1 MADIQDSDLLR
12 VLRDSPVVSPEH
24 VRTAQEL
31 QRDELTR
38 QGSCRSLFAILC
50 EKGLIDERVAR
61 TLRPPTGN
69 GDRPGDVTPHTPTV
83 ILAPPDDTPSTPKRP
98 GSHSS
103 IAGTRAARKRPPKV
117 DAAAADHRNILG
129 PYVLVSEVG
138 RGGMGRV
145 YRAWDEN
152 VGRFVA
158 LKVIDTEDQADRE
171 RFVREAQIA
180 GRLHHPS
187 IATVFSAGEEDLL
200 GYITM
205 QFIDGWPIDAQPLPL
220 VTALSLVRD
229 AAAALSYAHQQGV
242 VHRDVKPGNL
252 MVDGKGSVFLTDFG
266 LAKEVVANDAAQ
278 LSITGTTFGTPQYMS
293 PEQARGEHKK
303 IDGRSDVY
311 SLGAT
316 LYALL
321 ARRPPFKATNLATL
335 LLEVLDKEP
344 APLSKF
350 NKEISPE
357 LRMLVER
364 AMAKEPSRRFP
375 SMSAFAEAL
384 DRIIR
389 EGRYSGRY
397 GLVRSI
403 ARRWV
408 PRVAVAAVMGA
419 ALWFA
424 IPVLLAPSKAPV
436 VDPAPRLYASAVA
449 ELRTLEGQPFPP
461 EDRRERVAQQVLRPL
476 GEVLAKKP
484 ADLRARAAKVR
495 GLYAAGDRD
504 AVAKELAA
512 VKGDDYRLDLVAAL
526 VALET
531 ALAEPCPLPTLEA
544 PSFEWDRPPEAWPAA
559 LVSAVDAVTRATVA
573 SDLTDEYEK
582 DQPLIKGLSAL
593 ISGKGGPDVDGLRRS
608 ALPVFQA
615 AWCRAAYLDR
625 RFKDLFEAKESKG
638 RREGIGSRLALA
650 SGSAAELQ
658 SLLSEAGDHAP
669 LVHAALARMDG
680 VGAVE
685 GHVEAGLKGAAP
697 ERQAA
702 LISTRLRSQ
711 SLTGADDEKEYRRA
725 IGLAG
730 ERPSTWPG
738 RLAAVELRLGLGA
751 RLLRSRGD
759 GRPSLEEA
767 ARLADELAQKVPA
780 WAPPRLL
787 GAQARLRLG
796 RLDEARA
803 ELKRL
808 DAEARKGPRACVVA
822 AAIELAVAGRER
834 KAGAP
839 YAEAA
844 KLSLQEALA
853 APGDPV
859 EARMLAGAAMVLLA
873 QQALEEGRDEAE
885 LVRKAVASLSAAVES
900 VPGYVEARYHRAW
913 ARFLLADVVRR
924 EKGPARA
931 EWEGARE
938 DADAAL
944 AGSPDFLAARNLRGI
959 VNFSLERD
967 AEAVADWRALIQAD
981 ASWDTPELQSWI
993 QRAEKRLNKP

>member
-1 MADIQDSDLLR
+1 M
-12 VLRDSPVVSPEH
+12 V
-24 VRTAQEL
+24 
-31 QRDELTR
+31 QRDELDR
-38 QGSCRSLFAILC
+38 QGSCRSLFAILR

-61 TLRPPTGN
+61 TLKPPVNG

-83 ILAPPDDTPSTPKRP
+83 VLAPPDDTPSPKRP

-117 DAAAADHRNILG
+117 DAAAVDARNILG
-129 PYVLVSEVG
+129 PYILVSEVG

-180 GRLHHPS
+180 GRLHHPA
-187 IATVFSAGEEDLL
+187 IATVFNAGEEDLL
-200 GYITM
+200 GYIAM

-220 VTALSLVRD
+220 VTALSLIRD
-229 AAAALSYAHQQGV
+229 AAAALSYAHGQGV

-266 LAKEVVANDAAQ
+266 LAKEVVANDATQ

-321 ARRPPFKATNLATL
+321 ARRPPFKSTNLATL
-335 LLEVLDKEP
+335 LLEVLDKHP
-344 APLSKF
+344 PPLSRF

-364 AMAKEPSRRFP
+364 AMSKDPARRFP
-375 SMSAFAEAL
+375 SMAAFAEAL

-389 EGRYSGRY
+389 EGRYAGRY

-403 ARRWV
+403 ARRWL
-408 PRVAVAAVMGA
+408 PRVAVAAVLGA
-419 ALWFA
+419 ALWVGIPIVFA
-424 IPVLLAPSKAPV
+424 PPKAAV
-436 VDPAPRLYASAVA
+436 VDPTPRLYASAVA
-449 ELRTLEGQPFPP
+449 ELRTLEGQPLTP
-461 EDRRERVAQQVLRPL
+461 EERRERVGQQVLRPL
-476 GEVLAKKP
+476 AEVLAKKP
-484 ADLRARAAKVR
+484 GDLKARAAKVR
-495 GLYAAGDRD
+495 ALYAAGDRTLP
-504 AVAKELAA
+504 ELD
-512 VKGDDYRLDLVAAL
+512 GDDYRFAL
-526 VALET
+526 VRALLELEK
-531 ALAEPCPLPTLEA
+531 ALAEPCPMPALEA
-544 PSFEWDRPPEAWPAA
+544 PSFEWERPPEAWPAA
-559 LVSAVDAVTRATVA
+559 LVSAIDAVTRASVA
-573 SDLTDEYEK
+573 SDLAEEY
-582 DQPLIKGLSAL
+582 DRDRPLIKGLSAL
-593 ISGKGGPDVDGLRRS
+593 TSGQGGRDADGLRQN

-625 RFKDLFEAKESKG
+625 RFADVREAAESKG
-638 RREGIGSRLALA
+638 RREQFGARLALA

-658 SLLSEAGDHAP
+658 ALLAGAGDDAP
-669 LVHAALARMDG
+669 LVHAALARMEG
-680 VGAVE
+680 AGAVE

-702 LISTRLRSQ
+702 LISARLRAQ
-711 SLTGADDEKEYRRA
+711 SLAGADEEKEYRRA

-730 ERPSTWPG
+730 DRPSTWPG
-738 RLAAVELRLGLGA
+738 RLAAVELRIGLGA

-759 GRPSLEEA
+759 GRPPLEEA
-767 ARLADELAQKVPA
+767 ARLADELAQKSPA

-803 ELKRL
+803 ELNRL
-808 DAEARKGPRACVVA
+808 GAERKGPRACVTA
-822 AAIELAVAGRER
+822 AAIELAIAGRER
-834 KAGAP
+834 KAGGA

-844 KLSLQEALA
+844 KAALQEALA

-859 EARMLAGAAMVLLA
+859 EARMLAGAATVLLA
-873 QQALEEGRDEAE
+873 QHTADEGRDEAE
-885 LVRKAVASLSAAVES
+885 LVRKAVASLSAAVDS
-900 VPGYVEARYHRAW
+900 VPGYGEARYHRAW

-924 EKGPARA
+924 EGGKART
-931 EWEGARE
+931 EWEAARE

-944 AGSPDFLAARNLRGI
+944 AAAPDFLAARNLRGI